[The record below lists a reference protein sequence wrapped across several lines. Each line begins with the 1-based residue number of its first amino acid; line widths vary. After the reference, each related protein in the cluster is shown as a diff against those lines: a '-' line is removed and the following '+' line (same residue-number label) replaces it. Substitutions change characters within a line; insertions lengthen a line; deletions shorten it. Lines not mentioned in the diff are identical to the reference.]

1 MHQVQFRYK
10 DATKNKEYVV
20 GTDINRSTT
29 WKFQL
34 GETFFFFG
42 TLNKVVG
49 IDLVGINRSDGEEF
63 AMVQVVYIEPAT
75 DADPHD
81 AYFLPTETGQ

>member
-10 DATKNKEYVV
+10 AKNKEYVV
-20 GTDINRSTT
+20 GKNINRNTT

-42 TLNKVVG
+42 TSNKVVG
-49 IDLVGINRSDGEEF
+49 IDLVGMNRLDGEEF
-63 AMVQVVYIEPAT
+63 DMVQIVYIEPMA

-81 AYFLPTETGQ
+81 IYVLSEIEQ